1 MTIQQLKVLKL
12 LYKLTD
18 RSENIF
24 YYDESA
30 QAFILLEY
38 DKTIDCPKLSRQI
51 LGLMEDLQS
60 KGYVEKLPD
69 RYFSI
74 DDKLLRLTYK
84 GLHPLHFSLESVV
97 SFMLKSVVVPVI
109 VAFITALFVNAL
121 PK

>member
-38 DKTIDCPKLSRQI
+38 DKTIDCPKFSRQI
-51 LGLMEDLQS
+51 LGLIEDLQS

-74 DDKLLRLTYK
+74 YDKLLRLTYK
-84 GLHPLHFSLESVV
+84 GLHPLHFSLESFV